1 MSSNNIRSGGIEN
14 REVYW
19 IDIYTIDTPA
29 PLDIKM
35 DVLVK
40 AEEAPI
46 EIPFHC
52 LAGTR
57 LRLVTV
63 PQFPSWRPRAP
74 VWGTPGAGRWTHR
87 AHGTM
92 AMVNGVLIH
101 PSCRLSKAK

>member
-19 IDIYTIDTPA
+19 IDVYTIDTPA

-52 LAGTR
+52 LAGAR
-57 LRLVTV
+57 LRLATV
-63 PQFPSWRPRAP
+63 PILAPRAQSGGHL
-74 VWGTPGAGRWTHR
+74 VVALDTSGTRGQWS
-87 AHGTM
+87 
-92 AMVNGVLIH
+92 MVSGVLIH
-101 PSCRLSKAK
+101 PSCSLSN

>member
-19 IDIYTIDTPA
+19 IDVYTIDTPA

-52 LAGTR
+52 LAGAR
-57 LRLVTV
+57 LRLTTV
-63 PQFPSWRPRAP
+63 PILAP
-74 VWGTPGAGRWTHR
+74 QAQSGGHLVLATGHIGHT
-87 AHGTM
+87 GTM
-92 AMVNGVLIH
+92 AVVNGVLIH
-101 PSCRLSKAK
+101 PSCSL

>member
-1 MSSNNIRSGGIEN
+1 MCIG
-14 REVYW
+14 YLL
-19 IDIYTIDTPA
+19 YTIDTPA

-74 VWGTPGAGRWTHR
+74 VWGTPGAGTGHIGHMGQWQWS
-87 AHGTM
+87 
-92 AMVNGVLIH
+92 MV
-101 PSCRLSKAK
+101 S

>member
-19 IDIYTIDTPA
+19 IDVYTIDTPA

-52 LAGTR
+52 VGWAR
-57 LRLVTV
+57 LRLATV
-63 PQFPSWRPRAP
+63 PQFPSRRPQAQSGGHL
-74 VWGTPGAGRWTHR
+74 VLATGHIGHTGT
-87 AHGTM
+87 
-92 AMVNGVLIH
+92 MVNGQWCLNSPILQVI
-101 PSCRLSKAK
+101 

>member
-19 IDIYTIDTPA
+19 IDVYTIDTPA

-52 LAGTR
+52 VCWAR
-57 LRLVTV
+57 LRLATV
-63 PQFPSWRPRAP
+63 PILAP
-74 VWGTPGAGRWTHR
+74 WAQSGGHLVLATGHIGHT
-87 AHGTM
+87 GTM
-92 AMVNGVLIH
+92 TVVNGVFH
-101 PSCRLSKAK
+101 PYCRLSK

>member
-19 IDIYTIDTPA
+19 IDVYTIDTPA

-52 LAGTR
+52 VWLGPAAAGD
-57 LRLVTV
+57 
-63 PQFPSWRPRAP
+63 SSH
-74 VWGTPGAGRWTHR
+74 PGALG
-87 AHGTM
+87 
-92 AMVNGVLIH
+92 
-101 PSCRLSKAK
+101 

>member
-19 IDIYTIDTPA
+19 IDVYTIDTPA

-52 LAGTR
+52 VGWAR
-57 LRLVTV
+57 LRLATV
-63 PQFPSWRPRAP
+63 PILAP
-74 VWGTPGAGRWTHR
+74 WARVWGTPGAGHWTHR
-87 AHGTM
+87 AHGD
-92 AMVNGVLIH
+92 NGSGQWCLNSPILQVI
-101 PSCRLSKAK
+101 

>member
-19 IDIYTIDTPA
+19 IDIYTIDTLA

-40 AEEAPI
+40 AEEGPI

-52 LAGTR
+52 LAGAR

-74 VWGTPGAGRWTHR
+74 VWGTPGAGHWTHR

>member
-19 IDIYTIDTPA
+19 IDIYTIDTLA

-52 LAGTR
+52 LA
-57 LRLVTV
+57 
-63 PQFPSWRPRAP
+63 W
-74 VWGTPGAGRWTHR
+74 PGCGW
-87 AHGTM
+87 
-92 AMVNGVLIH
+92 
-101 PSCRLSKAK
+101 

>member
-19 IDIYTIDTPA
+19 IDIYTIDTLA

-52 LAGTR
+52 LAGAR
-57 LRLVTV
+57 LGLVTV
-63 PQFPSWRPRAP
+63 PQFPSWRPGLESGGHL
-74 VWGTPGAGRWTHR
+74 VLVTGHMGHMGQWQWS
-87 AHGTM
+87 
-92 AMVNGVLIH
+92 MV
-101 PSCRLSKAK
+101 S